1 MALAYQESQDVQAQK
16 AYDDNLLDSAE
27 YLSAQGK
34 IMIPMGMTEQGDMLI
49 RDLSSIPHIL
59 VCGFTGTGK
68 TAFVQTIMS
77 VMLSKQSPSDIK
89 LIIYDSKRIEYGL
102 FANTPHLF
110 VPVIYDRDKAIAML
124 KFLAE
129 ESLKRFRLF
138 AEAQCKDYEK
148 YNSLQTDDTKKLPE
162 IFFVMDD
169 FSSLSL
175 DKNDMYEFLN
185 VLKNGRIAGIH
196 LIVISS
202 MASTKVLQKELISNI
217 PCRICF
223 RLSSKT
229 ESRNI
234 LEQSGAEELFV
245 PGEMIYKFQNDSCKC
260 QCAYATYEN
269 IDAVMKSVSQAVA
282 SVTALGIEASMIFS
296 DISTPTGTPAGI
308 SDTDYD
314 ELLADAAEA
323 VIDSQRASIGLIQ
336 RRFRI
341 GFNRAARIMDQ
352 LQSLGVVSEEYGTA
366 PRNVLM
372 TVAEWNGMCSTKGLK
387 QIKHSASQTR
397 SIPNPMGVH
406 SSYTAKSFTS
416 DADKEEDAEP
426 EIKLRDFAEFT
437 IDKTSISIH
446 DHEIHFT
453 KPIMTRL
460 GPGTITPTFSGKNVT
475 GLIYKKPSMFSKGY
489 MTFEFD
495 PRTNI
500 KNENPYL
507 LQADISNI
515 SEIIKIEFNSDQDR
529 MIRLFLQQ
537 LSEDIGIPIKRV

>member
-129 ESLKRFRLF
+129 ESCKRFRLF

-282 SVTALGIEASMIFS
+282 SVTAL
-296 DISTPTGTPAGI
+296 
-308 SDTDYD
+308 
-314 ELLADAAEA
+314 
-323 VIDSQRASIGLIQ
+323 
-336 RRFRI
+336 
-341 GFNRAARIMDQ
+341 
-352 LQSLGVVSEEYGTA
+352 
-366 PRNVLM
+366 
-372 TVAEWNGMCSTKGLK
+372 
-387 QIKHSASQTR
+387 
-397 SIPNPMGVH
+397 
-406 SSYTAKSFTS
+406 
-416 DADKEEDAEP
+416 
-426 EIKLRDFAEFT
+426 
-437 IDKTSISIH
+437 
-446 DHEIHFT
+446 
-453 KPIMTRL
+453 
-460 GPGTITPTFSGKNVT
+460 
-475 GLIYKKPSMFSKGY
+475 
-489 MTFEFD
+489 
-495 PRTNI
+495 
-500 KNENPYL
+500 
-507 LQADISNI
+507 
-515 SEIIKIEFNSDQDR
+515 
-529 MIRLFLQQ
+529 
-537 LSEDIGIPIKRV
+537 

>member
-1 MALAYQESQDVQAQK
+1 MTLAYQGSQDMQAQE
-16 AYDDNLLDSAE
+16 AYDDNLLDSSE

-34 IMIPMGMTEQGDMLI
+34 IVIPMGMTEQGDMLI

-102 FANTPHLF
+102 FSNTPHLF
-110 VPVIYDRDKAIAML
+110 VPIIYDRDKAIAML
-124 KFLAE
+124 NFLAE
-129 ESLKRFRLF
+129 ESRRRFRLF
-138 AEAQCKDYEK
+138 AEARCKDYEK
-148 YNSLQTDDTKKLPE
+148 YNSLQRDDTKKLSE
-162 IFFVMDD
+162 IFFVIDD

-185 VLKNGRIAGIH
+185 VVKNGRIAGIH

-269 IDAVMKSVSQAVA
+269 IDAVMKSVNQAVA
-282 SVTALGIEASMIFS
+282 SVTALGLEAAMFFS
-296 DISTPTGTPAGI
+296 DVSVPSRA
-308 SDTDYD
+308 SDGVSNIEYD
-314 ELLADAAEA
+314 ELLADAAES
-323 VIDSQRASIGLIQ
+323 VIDSQKASIGLIQ
-336 RRFRI
+336 RKFRI
-341 GFNRAARIMDQ
+341 GFGRAARIMDQ
-352 LQSLGVVSEEYGTA
+352 LQSIGVVSEEYGTT
-366 PRNVLM
+366 PRDVLM
-372 TVAEWNGMCSTKGLK
+372 TIDEWNDMCSERGLK
-387 QIKHSASQTR
+387 QIKQSALQAR
-397 SIPNPMGVH
+397 SISNPMEGQ
-406 SSYTAKSFTS
+406 SRYTAKSFTGNT
-416 DADKEEDAEP
+416 DKEKDEEP

-437 IDKTSISIH
+437 IDRTSISIH
-446 DHEIHFT
+446 DNEIHFT

-460 GPGTITPTFSGKNVT
+460 GPGTITPSFSGKKVT
-475 GLIYKKPSMFSKGY
+475 GLIYKKPSLFSKGY

-495 PRTNI
+495 PRTKIDN
-500 KNENPYL
+500 NNPYL
-507 LQADISNI
+507 LQADINNI
-515 SEIIKIEFNSDQDR
+515 SEIIKIEFNSSQDR

-537 LSEDIGIPIKRV
+537 LSEDLGVPIKRV